1 MFGKFLEFWKV
12 ANLVD
17 RAREETREML
27 SIASSMFDYAISSLI
42 GESKDAQGIYDMDQK
57 LNKMQIDV
65 RKKILEHFAINPKTD
80 ITPSLVLINIVV
92 DIERIG
98 DYAKNMMEL
107 VTQYPNAQTGGKF
120 EKIREIER
128 IVKENFEKVTEIF
141 SIDDEEKSKILGKE
155 VMDSH
160 LTIANMCEEIVNEN
174 ISNPVENTRDV
185 ILCVLLARFLKRVS
199 AHLKNVA
206 SSAVNPFP
214 YLGYK
219 PQEDSKE
226 S

>member
-27 SIASSMFDYAISSLI
+27 IISKDMFDYAISSLI
-42 GESKDAQGIYDMDQK
+42 RDKKDPQGIYDMDQK

-65 RKKILEHFAINPKTD
+65 RKKILEHFAINPNTD

-107 VTQYPNAQTGGKF
+107 VTQYPESQSGEDLQNII
-120 EKIREIER
+120 KIEEM
-128 IVKENFEKVTEIF
+128 VKNNFEKVIEIF
-141 SIDDEEKSKILGKE
+141 SIESNEKAKEIGKE

-160 LTIANMCEEIVNEN
+160 LEIAKMCEDIVSKN
-174 ISNPVENTRDV
+174 IQNPPENTRKA

-206 SSAVNPFP
+206 SSVVNPFP

-219 PQEDSKE
+219 PQD
-226 S
+226 

>member
-27 SIASSMFDYAISSLI
+27 IISKDMFDYAISSLI
-42 GESKDAQGIYDMDQK
+42 RDKKDPQGIYDMDQK

-65 RKKILEHFAINPKTD
+65 RKKILEHFAINPNTD

-107 VTQYPNAQTGGKF
+107 VTQYPESQSGEDLEDVIKI
-120 EKIREIER
+120 EKM
-128 IVKENFEKVTEIF
+128 VKENFEKVIEIF
-141 SIDDEEKSKILGKE
+141 SIENNEKAKEIGKE

-160 LTIANMCEEIVNEN
+160 LEIAKMCEDIVSKN
-174 ISNPVENTRDV
+174 IQNPPENTRKA

-206 SSAVNPFP
+206 SSVVNPFP

-219 PQEDSKE
+219 PQD
-226 S
+226 